1 MRLSAIVRL
10 LSAVARVKSSWVR
23 PRPAEPAV
31 GARVDLLDLARV
43 AHGQVTTRD
52 AFSTRIGRRVSRSP
66 AHGPPVQNPVSG
78 SKIAPWVEQTS
89 ARPSSVK
96 NSLGQ
101 RSSGVPT
108 CGHRSTYA

>member
-1 MRLSAIVRL
+1 RLSAIVRL
-10 LSAVARVKSSWVR
+10 LSACRRGQVKAAGSEGRATAVEARV
-23 PRPAEPAV
+23 
-31 GARVDLLDLARV
+31 GLLDLARV
-43 AHGQVTTRD
+43 AHGQVTTRE
-52 AFSTRIGRRVSRSP
+52 ASSTRSGRRVSRSP
-66 AHGPPVQNPVSG
+66 AHGPAVQIPVSG

-89 ARPSSVK
+89 AWPSSLK